1 MTSDLMVANRHIRL
15 KAACLRARLGMA
27 SRMLAHRGP
36 SSGLP
41 HAFFRILL
49 LGLIATLSASA
60 GEASS
65 NVAIRLP
72 IADVSDRIFVRPNV
86 GNEPSHAWVGQI
98 VDDSQGFLWFGSR
111 DSMDRYDGYQ
121 LRRFNAEGYESNSA
135 TFVQECCRYTLFRDS
150 NGKIWVGAQ
159 NSLYTYD
166 SARERFSNVPV
177 DSTKLQ
183 GIIRSIGQD
192 RAGAI
197 WIATNRGLTHFK
209 PATGAAER
217 FNHKAGDPTTIGTD
231 YVRATLETADGTFWV
246 ATSASVDL
254 LDRQTGKVTLH
265 LSLRNPLQKPPSTGN
280 PGVRM
285 IEDRAGVVWVASG
298 RDGLAYVDRRRN
310 CLTFLS
316 LAAGREMELGA
327 WALIQDRDGSIWV
340 GTEHGLLQLDA
351 GRTRFA
357 RYRSD
362 PADPETLPADWVLEL
377 FEDREDGLWVGT
389 ANGGVVRTSAR
400 PLPFSRYR
408 QGHRQG
414 GSFRTDYVLFAYED
428 NAGTLW
434 EGTRG
439 AINQIDLKTGRLI
452 ERPLGQNT
460 EVGAIAEDKSGQIW
474 IGTFDGSLYRFD
486 PIGGHTVLYRQHAD
500 TRSGCG
506 NNEVRALVV
515 DRTGTLWAGAAE
527 SICSFDAVTDS
538 FHAYKLTD
546 VHPTEIDVIAEDT
559 AGKLWVGSR
568 QGGLYCF
575 DPRTGKSTV
584 FRHSD
589 KPGSLSNDGVT
600 SILVDRSGT
609 IWAGTLNGLDRLD
622 LKTGRFTVYTDH
634 DGLPSLVINGIV
646 EGANGDLWITTS
658 YGLSHF
664 QVRTKAFY
672 NYFRSDGVFDD
683 LTGAWKGR
691 SGQMLFGSYSGLTV
705 FSPAG
710 VQEEPSTPRVVFT
723 SFQIAD
729 KPVAVGPHSPLSKA
743 ISVSKSITLSHS
755 QNTVS
760 FDFAAL
766 SFADPERTRY
776 RYRLERSESNWTDV
790 AANQHFTRYSTLPPG
805 DYVFRVEARTNRG
818 QWTENGAAVR
828 IEVLPPFWSTWLFR
842 EACAALIA
850 LSIWW
855 MYRLRV
861 AAVARG
867 LDLAFQERLRERTR
881 IAQELHDTL
890 LQNIAGLCLQI
901 GGLAK
906 IVVTKPETAGER
918 LKELRR
924 QGEDCLREA
933 RQAVWNIRSENLD
946 LAMALRETGNR
957 LTAGTNCKFVLRE
970 EGEPRRLSLDLRE
983 QLLRIGQE
991 ALANAV
997 RHAAARSI
1005 DALLHFQKRRLQLR
1019 ISDDGH
1025 GFDMEKASALT
1036 GHFGLITMRERAT
1049 TIGGSILISSK
1060 INSGTSIEVAVN
1072 L

>member
-1 MTSDLMVANRHIRL
+1 MVTGRHTAGIV
-15 KAACLRARLGMA
+15 
-27 SRMLAHRGP
+27 
-36 SSGLP
+36 
-41 HAFFRILL
+41 L
-49 LGLIATLSASA
+49 LGLFSAFSASA
-60 GEASS
+60 GEAPV

-72 IADVSDRIFVRPNV
+72 MTDVSDRIFLRPNV

-121 LRRFNAEGYESNSA
+121 LRRFNAEGYESNRA

-150 NGKIWVGAQ
+150 TGRIWVGAQ

-166 SARERFSNVPV
+166 SERERFNNNPV

-192 RAGAI
+192 RAGTM
-197 WIATNRGLTHFK
+197 WISTNRGLTHFN

-217 FNHKAGDPTTIGTD
+217 FNHKDGDPTTISTD

-246 ATSASVDL
+246 ATSSSVDM
-254 LDRQTGKVTLH
+254 LDRRTGRVTLH

-280 PGVRM
+280 AAVRLL
-285 IEDRAGVVWVASG
+285 EDRAGVVWVASA
-298 RDGLAYVDRRRN
+298 RDGFAFVDRRRN

-316 LAAGREMELGA
+316 LAADRETELGA

-351 GRTRFA
+351 GRTRFV

-362 PADPETLPADWVLEL
+362 PSDPESLPADWVLGL
-377 FEDREDGLWVGT
+377 FEDREDGIWVGT

-400 PLPFSRYR
+400 PLPFRRYR
-408 QGHRQG
+408 QEHRPG

-428 NAGTLW
+428 KAGTLW

-439 AINQIDLKTGRLI
+439 AINQIDLKTGHLT

-460 EVGAIAEDKSGQIW
+460 EVGAIAEDKSGQFW

-486 PIGGHTVLYRQHAD
+486 PIGGRTVLYRQHAD
-500 TRSGCG
+500 TRLGCG

-515 DRTGTLWAGAAE
+515 DHTGTLWAGAAE
-527 SICSFDAVTDS
+527 SLCSFDAATDS
-538 FHAYKLTD
+538 FHAYKLTN

-559 AGKLWVGSR
+559 SGKLWVGSR

-600 SILVDRSGT
+600 SILLDRAGT
-609 IWAGTLNGLDRLD
+609 LWAGTLNGLDRLD
-622 LKTGRFTVYTDH
+622 PKTGSFTVYSDQ
-634 DGLPSLVINGIV
+634 DGLPSQIINGIV

-664 QVRTKAFY
+664 NIRSKAFY

-691 SGQMLFGSYSGLTV
+691 SGLMFFGSYSGLTV
-705 FSPAG
+705 FSPDG
-710 VQEEPSTPRVVFT
+710 VQEEPSSPRVVFT

-729 KPVAVGPHSPLSKA
+729 KPVAVGPNSPLSKA
-743 ISVSKSITLSHS
+743 ISVTKSITLSHGR
-755 QNTVS
+755 NTVS

-776 RYRLERSESNWTDV
+776 RYRLERSEPNWTDV

-828 IEVLPPFWSTWLFR
+828 IEVLPPFWNTWLFR

-850 LSIWW
+850 LSMWW

-861 AAVARG
+861 AAVERG

-906 IVVTKPETAGER
+906 VVVTAPESAAER

-924 QGEDCLREA
+924 QGEQCLREA

-957 LTAGTNCKFVLRE
+957 LTAGTSCHFVLRE

-983 QLLRIGQE
+983 HLLRIGQE
-991 ALANAV
+991 AIANAV
-997 RHAAARSI
+997 RHAEAGSI
-1005 DALLHFQKRRLQLR
+1005 DAQLRFQRKQLQLR
-1019 ISDDGH
+1019 ISDDGR
-1025 GFDMEKASALT
+1025 GFDMEKAGALS
-1036 GHFGLITMRERAT
+1036 GHFGLITMRERAK
-1049 TIGGSILISSK
+1049 TIGASIVISSK
-1060 INSGTSIEVAVN
+1060 TDSGTSIEVIAN